1 MVVCNDWNDVVV
13 VVLVSGLTVISGVG
27 GIRESVSWLV
37 VDFVLIVVG
46 GINVVVLSPI
56 VDGLIAVTLGLAV
69 FTL

>member
-1 MVVCNDWNDVVV
+1 MVVCNDWNDVV

-56 VDGLIAVTLGLAV
+56 VDGLIVVTLGLAV

>member
-13 VVLVSGLTVISGVG
+13 VVLVSGLTVISSGGV
-27 GIRESVSWLV
+27 ESVFLV
-37 VDFVLIVVG
+37 VDFIVVG

>member
-13 VVLVSGLTVISGVG
+13 VLVSGLTVISTGGV
-27 GIRESVSWLV
+27 ESVFLV
-37 VDFVLIVVG
+37 VDFIVVG

>member
-13 VVLVSGLTVISGVG
+13 VVLVSGLTVISTGEV
-27 GIRESVSWLV
+27 ESVFLV
-37 VDFVLIVVG
+37 VDFIVVG

>member
-13 VVLVSGLTVISGVG
+13 VVLVSGLTVISGG
-27 GIRESVSWLV
+27 EESVFLV
-37 VDFVLIVVG
+37 VDFIVVG

>member
-13 VVLVSGLTVISGVG
+13 VVLASGLTVISTGGV
-27 GIRESVSWLV
+27 ESVFLV
-37 VDFVLIVVG
+37 VDFIVVG

>member
-13 VVLVSGLTVISGVG
+13 VVLVSGLTVISTGGV
-27 GIRESVSWLV
+27 ESVFLV
-37 VDFVLIVVG
+37 VDFSVVG

>member
-13 VVLVSGLTVISGVG
+13 VVLVSGLTVISTGGV
-27 GIRESVSWLV
+27 ESVFLV
-37 VDFVLIVVG
+37 VDFIVVG

>member
-13 VVLVSGLTVISGVG
+13 VVLVSGLTVISGG
-27 GIRESVSWLV
+27 EESVLLV
-37 VDFVLIVVG
+37 VDFIVVG

>member
-1 MVVCNDWNDVVV
+1 MVVCNDCNDVVV
-13 VVLVSGLTVISGVG
+13 VVLVSGLTVISTGGV
-27 GIRESVSWLV
+27 ESVFLV
-37 VDFVLIVVG
+37 VDFIVVG

>member
-1 MVVCNDWNDVVV
+1 MVVCNDCNDVVV
-13 VVLVSGLTVISGVG
+13 VVLVSGLTVISTGEV
-27 GIRESVSWLV
+27 ESVFLV
-37 VDFVLIVVG
+37 VDFIIVG

>member
-13 VVLVSGLTVISGVG
+13 VVLVSGLTEISTGGV
-27 GIRESVSWLV
+27 ESVFLV
-37 VDFVLIVVG
+37 VDFIVVG

>member
-13 VVLVSGLTVISGVG
+13 VVLVSGLTVISGGVK
-27 GIRESVSWLV
+27 SVFLV
-37 VDFVLIVVG
+37 VDFIVVG